1 MVPDIAPRPSTS
13 VLQPVSP
20 EEVAAAE
27 RWRQWQVRNAV
38 ASRIGAR
45 RARIAFAVI
54 FAGMGAFLGLQLLN
68 PSFWP

>member
-1 MVPDIAPRPSTS
+1 MVPDMVSRPSMS
-13 VLQPVSP
+13 VVQSASP

-27 RWRQWQVRNAV
+27 RWHQWQLRYAAV
-38 ASRIGAR
+38 SRTGAR

-54 FAGMGAFLGLQLLN
+54 FAGPGAWLGLQLLN